1 MPSHDVPR
9 GALDTA
15 DTVGW
20 GTEQSRLIAWRDPIS
35 TQATAASMSGL
46 AYWRAVADGHLPQP
60 PIGELL
66 QMRVVDV
73 ANGRVTFSCTPD
85 ASMYNTLGMVHG
97 GAVCT
102 LLDTVTGCAVHTTLP
117 EGVGYTSVEIKVNYL
132 RAVTMSSGP
141 LTAVGTVVKAGS
153 RIGFTEGKVTDVS
166 GALVATATSTLL
178 VFDLAGPAKHSG
190 TNGNRVG

>member
-9 GALDTA
+9 GATDTA
-15 DTVGW
+15 DTAGW
-20 GTEQSRLIAWRDPIS
+20 GAEKSRLIAWRDPIS
-35 TQATAASMSGL
+35 TQATASSMSGL
-46 AYWRAVADGHLPQP
+46 AYWRAVADGDLPPP

-66 QMRVVDV
+66 QMRVVEV
-73 ANGRVTFSCTPD
+73 ANGRVTFCCTPD

-132 RAVTMSSGP
+132 RAVTMASGP

>member
-46 AYWRAVADGHLPQP
+46 AYWRAVADGHLPPP

-132 RAVTMSSGP
+132 RAVTMASGP